1 MTISRQFVQLM
12 GGDIYLTSTVGQGSI
27 FRFEVPITLVE
38 QAQEAQ
44 QVSKGRVLRL
54 ADDQPECRIL
64 VVDDRLENRK
74 LIQELLQIVGFQTRA
89 VADGQEAIAAWSAWY
104 PQLILMD
111 MRMPVM
117 DGYQATRQIRTLEKS
132 QFNSRQQTAI
142 IALTASAFEEQRG
155 NILAAGCNDLVRKP
169 FREAVLFDKIAEHLG
184 VQYVYEDNQQ
194 SASFQL
200 KGTTESY
207 VLKPESLTV
216 MSIDWIHQLHQAAT
230 RVNSKL
236 VLQLIDQIPEAH
248 HPLAQTL
255 KNLVDNYRFDT
266 IIDLTRQLD

>member
-1 MTISRQFVQLM
+1 LSSR
-12 GGDIYLTSTVGQGSI
+12 
-27 FRFEVPITLVE
+27 
-38 QAQEAQ
+38 QEAQ

-54 ADDQPECRIL
+54 AADQPGCRVL

-74 LIQELLQIVGFQTRA
+74 LIQELLQTVGFQTRA
-89 VADGQEAIAAWSAWY
+89 VADGQEAIAAWSAWH
-104 PQLILMD
+104 PHLILMD

-117 DGYQATRQIRTLEKS
+117 DGYQATRRIRTLEKS
-132 QFNSRQQTAI
+132 QSDLMQQTAI

-169 FREAVLFDKIAEHLG
+169 FREELLFDKIAEHLG

-194 SASFQL
+194 SASGQL

-207 VLKPESLTV
+207 VLKAESLTV

-236 VLQLIDQIPEAH
+236 VLQLLEQIPEEHHLLAH
-248 HPLAQTL
+248 TL
-255 KNLVDNYRFDT
+255 KDLVNSYRFDT
-266 IIDLTRQLD
+266 IVDLTCQLD